1 MPVDRKSSGDSSD
14 FVNSRP
20 AGKVRDGCNIRIR
33 CNLNRCGKF
42 FTSKHVLVWHKRA
55 VHTGRKCTVVQFVG
69 KYSQDMTTYRDINVT
84 YMKMTNMFV
93 LSVAKNLQEKTIFG
107 VMRRSTRKRL
117 AKGKLREAGKRK
129 MSRRPVETKRKRVDD
144 APSTPSAEPE
154 SQAPDESIQQQ
165 EAPTA
170 PSVEPTSQ
178 EQK

>member
-1 MPVDRKSSGDSSD
+1 MPHQPHRRNPSLKRLMRVYNNRKLQQHHRWNRHLKSRSSSEDDDKMQVDRQSSGDSSD

-93 LSVAKNLQEKTIFG
+93 VSAAKEISREDNLRRHAQVNKKTKETRQAL
-107 VMRRSTRKRL
+107 MRSN
-117 AKGKLREAGKRK
+117 
-129 MSRRPVETKRKRVDD
+129 
-144 APSTPSAEPE
+144 
-154 SQAPDESIQQQ
+154 
-165 EAPTA
+165 
-170 PSVEPTSQ
+170 
-178 EQK
+178 